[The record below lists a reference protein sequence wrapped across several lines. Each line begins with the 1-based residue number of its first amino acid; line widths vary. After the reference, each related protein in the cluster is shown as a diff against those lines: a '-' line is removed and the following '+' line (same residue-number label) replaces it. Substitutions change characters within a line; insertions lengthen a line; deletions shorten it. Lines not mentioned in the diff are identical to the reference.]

1 MKRLLDCNASDF
13 KKMTREDILKAI
25 QLSEGRVLVSE
36 IIGAYDPT
44 LHSISNA
51 ELVSAFGAD
60 MLLLNM
66 IDVYD
71 PVFKGIPNRK
81 ARASSR
87 VSRN

>member
-51 ELVSAFGAD
+51 
-60 MLLLNM
+60 
-66 IDVYD
+66 
-71 PVFKGIPNRK
+71 
-81 ARASSR
+81 
-87 VSRN
+87 